1 MKMFSTTLTA
11 PSRVT
16 DIKVSVLSSR
26 VLPDSSRA
34 RPADSLV
41 PVNKRTFSGI

>member
-1 MKMFSTTLTA
+1 MKMFSDTLTA
-11 PSRVT
+11 PSR
-16 DIKVSVLSSR
+16 DIKVSVLRSR

>member
-1 MKMFSTTLTA
+1 MKMFSITLTA

-16 DIKVSVLSSR
+16 DIKVSVLRSR
-26 VLPDSSRA
+26 VLRDSSRA